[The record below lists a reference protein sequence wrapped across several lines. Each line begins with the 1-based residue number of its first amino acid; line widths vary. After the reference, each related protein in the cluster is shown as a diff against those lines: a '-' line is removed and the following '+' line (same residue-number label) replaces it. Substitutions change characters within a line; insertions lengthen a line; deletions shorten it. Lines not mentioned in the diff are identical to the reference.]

1 MAVSVAPDQRIA
13 LLGTVELLH
22 DHLTTSLCQTVFQQ
36 TRTTER
42 ERQWSLEALASFW
55 TEVILRAPQSL
66 TQALQEAALGNNSGW
81 PPVQASPEAFF
92 QRCQSLN
99 WRFFAKLHEAFVA
112 QVLPQ
117 AQPCYASP
125 VHTLR
130 EHFQEVWIV
139 DGSRLDAVAK
149 RLKLLW
155 DIRAQVLPGCLTALY
170 DLYRGIVRHLAFHA
184 DAAAGELPRA
194 IAALE
199 QVSKGTLLV
208 GDRLYGVGT
217 FFAALSE
224 RGIFGLCRRNGRQ
237 SWRWLRELSKSFIA
251 GGTAWDTLIEIKG
264 TKDIPTQT
272 LRWIKWRKGGESW
285 EMLTN
290 VLEPERLSIRDALG
304 LYPWRW
310 KVERLFFDLKEVLN
324 LHRFY
329 TSSPNGVAMQ
339 VYAAALVHTAFRVA
353 QGHTAQAIGTQPE
366 EISPAKFF
374 PRMAAAAIG
383 LTWSELAFIE
393 IQKANPGIDLQKPDW
408 HRCAFAWATFEHV
421 RVESRNGRRRKRRFC
436 TSRKQWKSFTHIPGG
451 KKLT

>member
-1 MAVSVAPDQRIA
+1 MAISVASEQRIE

-42 ERQWSLEALASFW
+42 ARQWSLEALVSFW
-55 TEVILRAPQSL
+55 TEVILRAPQFL
-66 TQALQEAALGNNSGW
+66 TQALQEAALGNGSGW

-99 WRFFAKLHEAFVA
+99 WRFFANLYEAFLS

-130 EHFQEVWIV
+130 EYFKEVWIV

-155 DIRAQVLPGCLTALY
+155 DVRAQVLPGCLTAF
-170 DLYRGIVRHLAFHA
+170 DALYRGMVRHLAFNA
-184 DAAAGELPRA
+184 DAAAGERPRA
-194 IAALE
+194 VAALE
-199 QVSKGTLLV
+199 HVPEGTLLV
-208 GDRLYGVGT
+208 GDRLYGVGA
-217 FFAALSE
+217 FFAALSA
-224 RGIFGLCRRNGRQ
+224 RGLFGLCRRHGRQ
-237 SWRWLRELSKSFIA
+237 SWRWLRELSKTSIA
-251 GGTAWDTLIEIKG
+251 EGTAWDTLIEIKG
-264 TKDIPTQT
+264 NKDIPTQT
-272 LRWIKWRKGGESW
+272 LRWLRWRKGRERW

-290 VLEPERLSIRDALG
+290 VVEPQRLSIRDALR

-324 LHRFY
+324 LHRFS

-353 QGHTAQAIGTQPE
+353 QGHIAQAIGTQPE
-366 EISPAKFF
+366 EISPARFF

-383 LTWSELAFIE
+383 LTWSEVAFIE
-393 IQKANPGIDLQKPDW
+393 MQKANPGIDLQKPDW
-408 HRCAFAWATFEHV
+408 HRCAFAWTTFAHM

-436 TSRKQWKSFTHIPGG
+436 KSRKPWKSFTHIPGG

>member
-1 MAVSVAPDQRIA
+1 MAISVALEQRIE

-22 DHLTTSLCQTVFQQ
+22 DHLTTSLCQTVFPQ

-42 ERQWSLEALASFW
+42 ERQWSLEALVSFW

-66 TQALQEAALGNNSGW
+66 TQALQEAALGNGSGW

-92 QRCQSLN
+92 QRCQTLH
-99 WRFFAKLHEAFVA
+99 WHFFANLYEAFLS

-130 EHFQEVWIV
+130 EHFQAVWIV
-139 DGSRLDAVAK
+139 DGSRLAAVAK

-155 DIRAQVLPGCLTALY
+155 DVRAQVLPGCLTAFY
-170 DLYRGIVRHLAFHA
+170 DLYRGIVRHLAFNA

-199 QVSKGTLLV
+199 HVPKGTWLV
-208 GDRLYGVGT
+208 GDRLYGVGA
-217 FFAALSE
+217 FFAALRE
-224 RGIFGLCRRNGRQ
+224 RGLVGLCRRNGRQ
-237 SWRWLRELSKSFIA
+237 SWRWLRELSKTYIA

-264 TKDIPTQT
+264 KKDMPTQT
-272 LRWIKWRKGGESW
+272 LRWIRWRKGRESG

-290 VLEPERLSIRDALG
+290 VIEPRRLSIRDALS

-310 KVERLFFDLKEVLN
+310 KGERLFFDLKEVLN
-324 LHRFY
+324 VPRFS
-329 TSSPNGVAMQ
+329 TGSPNGVAMQ

-353 QGHTAQAIGTQPE
+353 QGHIAQASGTQPE

-383 LTWSELAFIE
+383 LTWSEVAFIE
-393 IQKANPGIDLQKPDW
+393 MQKANPGVALQKPDW
-408 HRCAFAWATFEHV
+408 HRCEFAWTTFEHI

-436 TSRKQWKSFTHIPGG
+436 KSRKQWKSFTHIPGG

>member
-1 MAVSVAPDQRIA
+1 MHQSGAETLVTEEPYALIA
-13 LLGTVELLH
+13 HVRVCGGAGWATAG
-22 DHLTTSLCQTVFQQ
+22 S
-36 TRTTER
+36 TR
-42 ERQWSLEALASFW
+42 
-55 TEVILRAPQSL
+55 
-66 TQALQEAALGNNSGW
+66 QEAALGNGSGW
-81 PPVQASPEAFF
+81 PPVQASPEAFC
-92 QRCQSLN
+92 QRCQSLT
-99 WRFFAKLHEAFVA
+99 WRFFANLYEAFLL

-130 EHFQEVWIV
+130 EYFQEVWIV

-155 DIRAQVLPGCLTALY
+155 DVRAPVLPGCLTAFY
-170 DLYRGIVRHLAFHA
+170 DLYRGMVRHLACNA

-199 QVSKGTLLV
+199 HVPEGTLLG
-208 GDRLYGVGT
+208 GDRLYGVGA

-224 RGIFGLCRRNGRQ
+224 RGLCGLCRRHGRQ
-237 SWRWLRELSKSFIA
+237 SWRWLRELSKTSSA
-251 GGTAWDTLIEIKG
+251 AGTAWDTLIEIKG
-264 TKDIPTQT
+264 KKDSPTQT
-272 LRWIKWRKGGESW
+272 LRWLRWRQGRESW

-290 VLEPERLSIRDALG
+290 VVEPQRLSIRDALR

-339 VYAAALVHTAFRVA
+339 VSAAALVHTAFRVA
-353 QGHTAQAIGTQPE
+353 QGHIAHAIGTQPE
-366 EISPAKFF
+366 EISPARFF

-383 LTWSELAFIE
+383 WTWSEVAFIE
-393 IQKANPGIDLQKPDW
+393 MQKANPGIDLHKPDW
-408 HRCAFAWATFEHV
+408 HRCEFAWTTFEHI
-421 RVESRNGRRRKRRFC
+421 RVEPRNGRRRKRRFC
-436 TSRKQWKSFTHIPGG
+436 KSRKQWKSCTHIPGG

>member
-1 MAVSVAPDQRIA
+1 MAIPVSPEQRIE
-13 LLGTVELLH
+13 LLGTVQLLH
-22 DHLTTSLCQTVFQQ
+22 EHLTTSLCQTVFQQ

-42 ERQWSLEALASFW
+42 ERQWSLAALASFW

-66 TQALQEAALGNNSGW
+66 TQALQEAALGNGAGW
-81 PPVQASPEAFF
+81 PRVQATPEAFF
-92 QRCQSLN
+92 ERCQSLN
-99 WRFFAKLHEAFVA
+99 WRFFANLYEAFLP

-130 EHFQEVWIV
+130 EYFKEVWIV

-155 DIRAQVLPGCLTALY
+155 DVRAQVLPGCLTAFY
-170 DLYRGIVRHLAFHA
+170 DLYRGMARHLAFNA

-199 QVSKGTLLV
+199 HVPEGTLLV
-208 GDRLYGVGT
+208 GDRLYGVGA
-217 FFAALSE
+217 FFAALSQ
-224 RGIFGLCRRNGRQ
+224 RGLSGLCRRNGRQ
-237 SWRWLRELSKSFIA
+237 SWRWLRELSKTYIA

-264 TKDIPTQT
+264 KKDIPTQT
-272 LRWIKWRKGGESW
+272 LRWMRWRKGRESW
-285 EMLTN
+285 ELLTN
-290 VLEPERLSIRDALG
+290 VVEPERLSVRDALR

-353 QGHTAQAIGTQPE
+353 QGHIAQAIGTQPE

-383 LTWSELAFIE
+383 LTWSEVAFLE

-408 HRCAFAWATFEHV
+408 HRCEFAWTTLERI

-436 TSRKQWKSFTHIPGG
+436 KSRKQWKSFTHIPGG

>member
-1 MAVSVAPDQRIA
+1 MAISVASEQRIE
-13 LLGTVELLH
+13 LLGTVALLH
-22 DHLTTSLCQTVFQQ
+22 EHLTTSLCQTVFQQ

-42 ERQWSLEALASFW
+42 ERQWSLEALVSFW

-66 TQALQEAALGNNSGW
+66 TQALQEAALGNGSGW
-81 PPVQASPEAFF
+81 HPVQASPEAFF

-99 WRFFAKLHEAFVA
+99 WRFFANLYEAFLL

-125 VHTLR
+125 VPTLR
-130 EHFQEVWIV
+130 EYFQEVWSV

-149 RLKLLW
+149 RLKVLW
-155 DIRAQVLPGCLTALY
+155 DVRAPVLPGCLTALY
-170 DLYRGIVRHLAFHA
+170 DLYRGLVRHLAFNA

-199 QVSKGTLLV
+199 HVPEGTLLV
-208 GDRLYGVGT
+208 GDRLYGVGA

-224 RGIFGLCRRNGRQ
+224 RGLFGLCRRNGRQ
-237 SWRWLRELSKSFIA
+237 SWRWLRELSKTSSA
-251 GGTAWDTLIEIKG
+251 EGTAWDTLIEIKG
-264 TKDIPTQT
+264 KKDIPTQT
-272 LRWIKWRKGGESW
+272 LRWIRWRKGRERW

-290 VLEPERLSIRDALG
+290 VLEPKRLSIRDALR

-329 TSSPNGVAMQ
+329 TGSPNGVAMQ

-353 QGHTAQAIGTQPE
+353 QGHIAHAIGTQPE

-383 LTWSELAFIE
+383 WTWSEVAFIE

-408 HRCAFAWATFEHV
+408 HRCEFAWTTIAHI

-436 TSRKQWKSFTHIPGG
+436 KSRKQWKYFTHNTGG

>member
-1 MAVSVAPDQRIA
+1 VAISVAWEQRIE

-22 DHLTTSLCQTVFQQ
+22 EHLTTSLCQTVFQQ

-42 ERQWSLEALASFW
+42 ERQWSLEALVSFW

-66 TQALQEAALGNNSGW
+66 TQALQEAALGNGSGW

-92 QRCQSLN
+92 QRCQSLE
-99 WRFFAKLHEAFVA
+99 WRFFANLYEAFLIH
-112 QVLPQ
+112 VLPQ

-125 VHTLR
+125 IYTLR

-155 DIRAQVLPGCLTALY
+155 DVRAQVLPGCLTAFY
-170 DLYRGIVRHLAFHA
+170 DLYRGMIRHLAFNA

-199 QVSKGTLLV
+199 HVPEGTLLV
-208 GDRLYGVGT
+208 GDRLYGVGA
-217 FFAALSE
+217 FFAALRE
-224 RGIFGLCRRNGRQ
+224 QGLFGLCRRNGRQ
-237 SWRWLRELSKSFIA
+237 SWRWLRELSKTYSA
-251 GGTAWDTLIEIKG
+251 EGTAWDTLIEIKG
-264 TKDIPTQT
+264 KKDIPTQT
-272 LRWIKWRKGGESW
+272 LRWLRWRKGRESW

-290 VLEPERLSIRDALG
+290 VVEPQRLSIRDALR

-353 QGHTAQAIGTQPE
+353 QGHIAQAIGTQPE

-383 LTWSELAFIE
+383 WTWSEVAFIE

-408 HRCAFAWATFEHV
+408 HRCEFAWTTFEHI

-436 TSRKQWKSFTHIPGG
+436 KSRKQWKSFTHIPGG